1 MARGT
6 VYPGLL
12 LALTLSSLCGLSA
25 LRIAE
30 AAEKDSSPA
39 RFQSLDRAFQ
49 HLVRHGDIAGAV
61 IGIQQHGHLLHKTI
75 VGAQDIASRT
85 PMREDSIFRIYSMT
99 KAFTGVAMMQ
109 LYEEGRWSLEDPV
122 AKFIPEFADLKVA
135 SGDDAEGNLILRSQ
149 THPMTMRELMTHTA
163 GFTYAYYNQTK
174 VEKMYDAVNL
184 EDPHQT
190 LQQLIDKLA
199 KLPLNSQ
206 PGEKWHY
213 SIAADVQGY
222 IIEKLTG
229 KSLADY
235 LQERVFAPLQMI
247 DSGFHVPEKNWARL
261 ATGYVYAD
269 GHRLVPFAQDQPD
282 HDFRYPPHYDSG
294 GNGAVTTV
302 KDFLRFEQMLL
313 NGGVLDGTRVLHWSS
328 VDLMMRN
335 NLPPVVRETD
345 PGKAW
350 GLGFAVITDAKLAK
364 VPYANGTVYWNG
376 AAGTWFWIDRRNDLA
391 VIGLVQQW
399 SQPDAPDFFD
409 ESNRPIYKALT
420 DERRAR

>member
-1 MARGT
+1 MARDKE
-6 VYPGLL
+6 YLAPLF
-12 LALTLSSLCGLSA
+12 ALTLAIFCCS
-25 LRIAE
+25 RIQIAD
-30 AAEKDSSPA
+30 AAENIETAKSFRALDHG
-39 RFQSLDRAFQ
+39 FQR
-49 HLVRHGDIAGAV
+49 LVRKGDIAGAV
-61 IGIQQHGHLLHKTI
+61 IAIQQHGRLMHTTI
-75 VGAQDIASRT
+75 VGAQDIDSHT

-109 LYEEGRWSLEDPV
+109 LYEEGRWALDDPV
-122 AKFIPEFADLKVA
+122 AKFIPAFADLQV
-135 SGDDAEGNLILRSQ
+135 STGDDGHGNLVLEPAA
-149 THPMTMRELMTHTA
+149 HPMTMRELMTHTA
-163 GFTYAYYNQTK
+163 GFTYAYYGQTK
-174 VEKMYDAVNL
+174 VEHLYDEVNL
-184 EDPHQT
+184 EDPKQT

-229 KSLADY
+229 KTLAEY
-235 LQERVFAPLQMI
+235 LEQRVFAPLHMV
-247 DSGFHVPEKNWARL
+247 DTGFYVPEKSWARL

-269 GHRLVPFAQDQPD
+269 GHRLVPFPQDQPD

-302 KDFLRFEQMLL
+302 RDFVRFEQMLL
-313 NGGVLDGTRVLHWSS
+313 NGGVLDGQRVLHWSS

-335 NLPPVVRETD
+335 NLPTRVHETE

-350 GLGFAVITDAKLAK
+350 GLGFAMITDATLAK
-364 VPYANGTVYWNG
+364 VPYADGTVYWNG
-376 AAGTWFWIDRRNDLA
+376 AAGTWFWIDRHNDLA

-409 ESNRPIYKALT
+409 ESNRRIYRALNG
-420 DERRAR
+420 EQRAR

>member
-1 MARGT
+1 MARRREYL
-6 VYPGLL
+6 VPL
-12 LALTLSSLCGLSA
+12 LALALSGLCGLHSIQ
-25 LRIAE
+25 RAE
-30 AAEKDSSPA
+30 AAAKNDSPA

-49 HLVRHGDIAGAV
+49 HLVRKGDIAGAV
-61 IGIQQHGHLLHKTI
+61 IAIQQHGRLLHTTV
-75 VGAQDIASRT
+75 VGAQDIASHT
-85 PMREDSIFRIYSMT
+85 PMRQDSIFRIYSMT

-109 LYEEGRWSLEDPV
+109 LYEAGRWTLDDPV
-122 AKFIPEFADLKVA
+122 AKFIPEFSDLKVA
-135 SGDDAEGNLILRSQ
+135 SGDDGHGNLVLQPSA
-149 THPMTMRELMTHTA
+149 HPMTMRELMTHTA
-163 GFTYAYYNQTK
+163 GFTYAYYGQTK
-174 VEKMYDAVNL
+174 VEHLYDEVNL
-184 EDPHQT
+184 EDPGQT

-229 KSLADY
+229 KTLADY
-235 LQERVFAPLQMI
+235 MQEHIFAPLQMV
-247 DSGFHVPEKNWARL
+247 DTGFYVPEKSWARL

-269 GHRLVPFAQDQPD
+269 GHRLVPFAQNQPD
-282 HDFRYPPHYDSG
+282 HDFRYAPHYDSG
-294 GNGAVTTV
+294 GNGAVTTA

-313 NGGVLDGTRVLHWSS
+313 NGGELDGQRMLHWSS

-335 NLPPVVRETD
+335 NLPPSVHETD

-399 SQPDAPDFFD
+399 SQPDAPDFFN
-409 ESNRPIYKALT
+409 ESNKPIYGALT
-420 DERRAR
+420 AR

>member
-1 MARGT
+1 MGSKE
-6 VYPGLL
+6 YLGPL
-12 LALTLSSLCGLSA
+12 LALTLSSLCVLQTMQM
-25 LRIAE
+25 AE
-30 AAEKDSSPA
+30 AATKDNAPA
-39 RFQSLDRAFQ
+39 RFQSLDRGFR
-49 HLVRHGDIAGAV
+49 HLVRKGDIAGAV
-61 IGIQQHGHLLHKTI
+61 IAVQQHGHWLHTTI
-75 VGAQDIASRT
+75 VGAQDIASHT

-109 LYEEGRWSLEDPV
+109 LYEEGRWALDDPV

-135 SGDDAEGNLILRSQ
+135 SGDDGQGNLRLESQ
-149 THPMTMRELMTHTA
+149 LHPMTMRELMTHTA
-163 GFTYAYYNQTK
+163 GFTYAYYGQTK
-174 VEKMYDAVNL
+174 VEHLYDEVNL
-184 EDPHQT
+184 EDPKQT

-222 IIEKLTG
+222 IIEKITG
-229 KSLADY
+229 KTLAEY
-235 LQERVFAPLQMI
+235 LEQRVFAPLHMV
-247 DSGFHVPEKNWARL
+247 DTGFYVPEKNWARL

-269 GHRLVPFAQDQPD
+269 GHRLVPFPQDQPD

-313 NGGVLDGTRVLHWSS
+313 NGGVLDGQRVLHWSS

-335 NLPPVVRETD
+335 NLPPRVHETE

-364 VPYANGTVYWNG
+364 VPYARGTVYWNG

-409 ESNRPIYKALT
+409 ESNRPVYRALMGGH
-420 DERRAR
+420 RAR